1 MPVNFGKRIPCDPR
15 VIDKIQ
21 RSPSMMAEQGSAFLA
36 SWGGP
41 GQYQMAARL
50 PVKQRVTYYA
60 VESGLQ
66 TSEEISIATDLSV
79 DDVESSLTQLA
90 KKGLVS
96 LGEPLPKEL

>member
-1 MPVNFGKRIPCDPR
+1 MPVNYGKRIPIDPR
-15 VIDKIQ
+15 AIDKIQ

-36 SWGGP
+36 DWGGP
-41 GQYQMAARL
+41 GAYKMVARL
-50 PVKQRVTYYA
+50 PMKQRVTYYA

-79 DDVESSLTQLA
+79 GDVESSLTQLE

-96 LGEPLPKEL
+96 IGEVVK